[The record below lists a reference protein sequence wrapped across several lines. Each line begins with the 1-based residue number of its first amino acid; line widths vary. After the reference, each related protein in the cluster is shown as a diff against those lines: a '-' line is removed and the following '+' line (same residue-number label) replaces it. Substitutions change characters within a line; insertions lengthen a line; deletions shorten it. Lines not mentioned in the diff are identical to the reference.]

1 MKRGVAVTKMHG
13 ARNDFIVVDTR
24 ADSLGDPV
32 AFAIS
37 ACDRRTGIGADGLLL
52 VAAAPSGVAMRVIN
66 SDGSE
71 AEMCGNGV
79 RCLARY
85 VDERTPSDRLLVE
98 TSAGRIETEI
108 VERGDVYSVR
118 VNMGRP
124 AIENTEAGATD
135 DVRVSVGNPHIVR
148 FVRSLD
154 DVDVYSF
161 GASMQHDPRFP
172 GGVNAHVAVAGA
184 ESDTLHMRH
193 FERGAGLTMAC
204 GTGAVAAACA
214 AIGRGLVKSPV
225 RVFVPGGELRVE
237 WDGRGDAFMTGPAA
251 HVFDTV
257 L

>member
-1 MKRGVAVTKMHG
+1 MHG
-13 ARNDFIVVDTR
+13 ARNDFIVVDAR
-24 ADSLGDPV
+24 EHALHDPV
-32 AFAIS
+32 TFALA
-37 ACDRRTGIGADGLLL
+37 ACDRRSGVGADGLLL
-52 VAAAPSGVAMRVIN
+52 VSAATDGVAMRVIN

-79 RCLARY
+79 RCVARY
-85 VDERTPSDRLLVE
+85 VDERTPADRLRVE
-98 TSAGRIETEI
+98 TEAGQIETEI

-124 AIENTEAGATD
+124 SIQNPEAGPSD
-135 DVRVSVGNPHIVR
+135 DALVSTGNPHVIR
-148 FVRSLD
+148 FVRLLD
-154 DVDVYSF
+154 DVDIWTF
-161 GASMQHDPRFP
+161 GTGMQRDSRFP
-172 GGVNAHVAVAGA
+172 SGVNAHVAVAGP
-184 ESDTLHMRH
+184 ESDTLRMRH

-214 AIGRGLVKSPV
+214 AISRGFVKSPV

-237 WDGRGDAFMTGPAA
+237 WDGKGDAFMTGPAV